1 MMYGGWENGM
11 GGGWWV
17 LMIVFWL
24 LVLAAT
30 VWALTRIFAS
40 GSAGG
45 ERERSE
51 RDTPEEE
58 LDRRLARGEID
69 AENYREI
76 RATLRGADEEKLTV
90 R

>member
-11 GGGWWV
+11 GGVWWV

-24 LVLAAT
+24 LVLASI

-45 ERERSE
+45 ERGQSV
-51 RDTPEEE
+51 RDTPEDE

-69 AENYREI
+69 PEAYREI
-76 RATLRGADEEKLTV
+76 RATLRGTDEEKLTM